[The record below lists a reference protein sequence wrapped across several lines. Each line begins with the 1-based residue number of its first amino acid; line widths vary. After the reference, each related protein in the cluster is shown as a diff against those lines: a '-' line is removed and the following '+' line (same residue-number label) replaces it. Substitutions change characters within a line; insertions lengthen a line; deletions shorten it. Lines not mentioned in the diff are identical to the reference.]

1 MCRISGRSSAR
12 SGASRRWRCAARAR
26 MCCRSRPSSAWRLP
40 SRISSVLPS
49 PMPAMRRH
57 STNPKPPLPSMPSS
71 AASDSARAVPGIED
85 VRAAAGRLAGRAVP
99 TPLLESP
106 MVNARLGGRLL
117 VKAETLQ
124 RTGSFKFRGAY
135 NTIVQLDA
143 AARRAGVVA
152 YSSGNHAQGVAA
164 AAQLLGIPATIVMP
178 ADAPAIK
185 IANTR
190 GYGAEVVLYDRYR
203 EVREEVGGKIARE
216 RGATIVAPY
225 DDARVIAGQGTAGL
239 EIAAQAKALGAELDA
254 VIVCCGGGGLTA
266 GCATAIAAESPDTEV
281 FIVEPE
287 GFDDTRRSLI
297 AGERVSNDPGARSIC
312 DALLAPT
319 PGVLTFAIN
328 RRLVTAGYAVSDVEV
343 RRAMATAFSDL
354 KLVVEPGGAAALTA
368 VLSGKFPIAGKTVAV
383 TASGGNVD
391 RETFAAALAQT

>member
-1 MCRISGRSSAR
+1 MPSSSRSSADP
-12 SGASRRWRCAARAR
+12 SD
-26 MCCRSRPSSAWRLP
+26 RPT
-40 SRISSVLPS
+40 I
-49 PMPAMRRH
+49 
-57 STNPKPPLPSMPSS
+57 
-71 AASDSARAVPGIED
+71 DEI
-85 VRAAAGRLAGRAVP
+85 RAAAERLRGKAVL

-106 MVNARLGGRLL
+106 TLNRRLGGRLL

-135 NTIVQLDA
+135 NALVQFDGRQ
-143 AARRAGVVA
+143 RRAGVVT

-164 AAQLLGIPATIVMP
+164 AAELLGIPATIVMP

-185 IANTR
+185 IANTKS
-190 GYGAEVVLYDRYR
+190 YGAEVVLYDRYK
-203 EVREEVGGKIARE
+203 ENREEVGSRIARE

-225 DDARVIAGQGTAGL
+225 DDPRVIAGQGTAGL
-239 EIAAQAKALGAELDA
+239 EIAAQAKALGADLDA

-266 GCATAIAAESPDTEV
+266 GCATAIASESPDTE
-281 FIVEPE
+281 IYIAEPE

-297 AGERVSNDPGARSIC
+297 AGERMSNDPNARSIC

-328 RRLVTAGYAVSDVEV
+328 RQLVTAGYAVSDAEV
-343 RRAMATAFSDL
+343 RRAMATAFLDL
-354 KLVVEPGGAAALTA
+354 KLVIEPGGAAALTA
-368 VLSGKFPIAGKTVAV
+368 VLSGKFAIEGKTVAV

-391 RETFAAALAQT
+391 RETFTAALAQT